1 MVCAVSQ
8 EGVKNMHQDI
18 KVTKL
23 KVELQRAH
31 YLLSLP
37 CNTCNTN
44 TCRVAVKG
52 MDVTSSKEEKD
63 RP

>member
-1 MVCAVSQ
+1 
-8 EGVKNMHQDI
+8 MHQDI